1 MVAATPTHHPLP
13 FELLELKRFGDL
25 VLQLAYDFRPWRQL
39 EPTRTSGSG
48 DGLDICGSEIVGNSP
63 GEERDEDEHTA
74 SQLATSRLWLIQF
87 RPEKGIGP
95 RKLTNYLKSLSASS
109 LQNLHGLIFAA
120 PCNFSKKSIDAFHD
134 WCSTKGIQEFHLWGH
149 AAIED
154 FLYQPKNDHLLFAYF
169 GLSHSIGHEKVSSSI
184 RRVVSLKRK
193 LKTLLPE
200 AFPGTQIVLRDVTDD
215 RYPDTQGQGLLAGG
229 FLWLPCYAKGIA
241 QQGLRVL
248 IRQHWAYYDY
258 KRDVWDFASG
268 INLAIPEPRKNPWY
282 DAQVDEDCEIRSKRE
297 NDLRQ
302 FWSKLPTLGQ
312 QRVSLFAHI
321 DYDDIIEID
330 DVGDDLLEGVPTIFV
345 NFGNYEPPFSD
356 RCQIAYHAIDDYTS
370 EVPFR
375 GTGHVRLFPDRFRD
389 VEWEHNWFRKNNFR
403 YATDPYVVPITKDHM
418 LDDAA
423 SMPPYTAL
431 SPTAYTNSRSLS
443 WLGLR
448 RSLVEKSSRL
458 TGWPFVAGWWPL
470 RQWMRMPGRRATILG
485 DTHTKSVN

>member
-1 MVAATPTHHPLP
+1 MAQALQHDPTALIA
-13 FELLELKRFGDL
+13 EL
-25 VLQLAYDFRPWRQL
+25 
-39 EPTRTSGSG
+39 S
-48 DGLDICGSEIVGNSP
+48 
-63 GEERDEDEHTA
+63 TA
-74 SQLATSRLWLIQF
+74 STADISRPKCSIW
-87 RPEKGIGP
+87 IGAQ
-95 RKLTNYLKSLSASS
+95 RCSS
-109 LQNLHGLIFAA
+109 LYPAGPKYPSGH
-120 PCNFSKKSIDAFHD
+120 CNFSKKSIDAFHD

-169 GLSHSIGHEKVSSSI
+169 GLSHSIGHQKVSSSI

-297 NDLRQ
+297 NDLSQ